1 MARDD
6 PASDAS
12 SRFEQLLAPI
22 LGAAYGTALHMTRH
36 KDDAEDLVQEAA
48 VRAFR
53 FFHTFEPGTNF
64 KAWFFRILT
73 NVYLSRYRQKQ
84 REPETVN
91 LEDAPELYLYSHS
104 VAAGLHARS
113 TDPAALVLRQL
124 DTEQVTAAIGALPEE
139 FRTVCALYFM
149 EQFAYQEIAEI
160 LDCPVGTVRSRL
172 HRGRRA
178 LQRELWQIAQEAG
191 LTGAVTSG
199 AESYETN

>member
-12 SRFEQLLAPI
+12 STFEQLLAPI
-22 LGAAYGTALHMTRH
+22 LRAAYGTALHMTRH

-53 FFHTFEPGTNF
+53 SFHTFELGTNF

-73 NVYLSRYRQKQ
+73 NLYLNKYRQKQ
-84 REPETVN
+84 REPEMVN
-91 LEDAPELYLYSHS
+91 LEDAPDLFLYAHTI
-104 VAAGLHARS
+104 AEGLQARS

-124 DTEQVTAAIGALPEE
+124 DTEQVAAAIGALPEE
-139 FRTVCALYFM
+139 FRTVCTLYFM
-149 EQFAYQEIAEI
+149 EEFAYQEIAEI
-160 LDCPVGTVRSRL
+160 LDCPIGTVRSRL

-178 LQRELWQIAQEAG
+178 LQRELWQLAQEQGIIAT
-191 LTGAVTSG
+191 LTAEAEQNETS
-199 AESYETN
+199 

>member
-1 MARDD
+1 MGRDD

-12 SRFEQLLAPI
+12 QTFEQLLAPI

-53 FFHTFEPGTNF
+53 FFYTFEPGTNF
-64 KAWFFRILT
+64 RAWFFRILT
-73 NVYLSRYRQKQ
+73 NLYLGKYRQRQ
-84 REPETVN
+84 REPERVN
-91 LEDAPELYLYSHS
+91 LDEAPDLYLYSHT

-124 DTEQVTAAIGALPEE
+124 DSEQVAAAIEGLPEE
-139 FRTVCALYFM
+139 FRTVCALYFG
-149 EQFAYQEIAEI
+149 EEFTYQEIAGI
-160 LDCPVGTVRSRL
+160 LDCPIGTVRSRL

-178 LQRELWQIAQEAG
+178 LQRELWQIAQEQG
-191 LTGAVTSG
+191 ITSLA
-199 AESYETN
+199 AEAE

>member
-1 MARDD
+1 MACDD

-12 SRFEQLLAPI
+12 STFEQLLAPI
-22 LGAAYGTALHMTRH
+22 LGAAYGMALQMTRH
-36 KDDAEDLVQEAA
+36 NDDAEDLVQEAA

-64 KAWFFRILT
+64 KAWFLRILT

-91 LEDAPELYLYSHS
+91 LEDAPELYLYSHT
-104 VAAGLHARS
+104 VTMGLHARS

-124 DTEQVTAAIGALPEE
+124 DAEQVTAAIGALPEE

-149 EQFAYQEIAEI
+149 EEFAYQEIAEI
-160 LDCPVGTVRSRL
+160 LDCPIGTVRSRL

-178 LQRELWQIAQEAG
+178 LQRELWQIAHEHGMTAHLTAEA
-191 LTGAVTSG
+191 
-199 AESYETN
+199 E

>member
-1 MARDD
+1 MGRDE
-6 PASDAS
+6 PTSDAS
-12 SRFEQLLAPI
+12 QTFEQLLAPI

-53 FFHTFEPGTNF
+53 SFHTFELGTNF

-73 NVYLSRYRQKQ
+73 NLYLNKYRQKQ
-84 REPETVN
+84 HEPELVN
-91 LEDAPELYLYSHS
+91 LDDAPDLYLYSHT
-104 VAAGLHARS
+104 VASGLHARS

-124 DTEQVTAAIGALPEE
+124 DTEQVAAAIRALPEE

-149 EQFAYQEIAEI
+149 EEFAYQEIAEI
-160 LDCPVGTVRSRL
+160 LDCPIGTVRSRL

-178 LQRELWQIAQEAG
+178 LQRELWHLAQEQGIVAT
-191 LTGAVTSG
+191 LT
-199 AESYETN
+199 AEAE